1 MLKNLNIWFLSS
13 LLVSLGVLIP
23 IVTVFF
29 SFFEETS
36 NYYQILKDTFLF
48 EYIFNSFILL
58 ICVLAL
64 TFIIG
69 TTCAYLVSFYKF
81 PFSNFFKWSLI
92 LGFAVPPYIYAY
104 SLTAFFEN
112 YGTAFT
118 ILINLFGEGEYNKYI
133 PKFDGL
139 LGAVLS
145 LSFSLFAYVYI
156 LSRASFLYQSQN
168 LIDLGRSLG
177 FSKFKS
183 LYSLIL
189 PAARPA
195 IVAGLSLV
203 AMETLAEFGAVDFF
217 SINTLT
223 TGIYNSWIT
232 FDDLAFSNRLSF
244 FLLIFIFACFIIEN
258 FSRRNAKY
266 HFNSRGGFKHK
277 EKITLTGKKSFFA
290 FLFCFIIENYSRK
303 KAKYHF
309 NSRGGFK
316 QKEKIKLSGKKS
328 FFAFL
333 FCFIIFFL
341 SFLFPLSQMLYWTI
355 KFPEN
360 LFDIDIISL
369 TLNTIYLVILSSIV
383 LILFSLLSNYGNR
396 VSRNKI
402 LNFLSTIS
410 ISGYA
415 IPGVILAVAF
425 ITFIAW
431 FDDNVVKSLG
441 FLSIKKIFI
450 GSILGLVLV
459 YFVRFYSLAFN
470 GIKSG
475 YEKINISVDESSYL
489 LGYSKKKTFLN
500 IHIPFLRNSLLFVAI
515 LISLEIIRE
524 LPITLILRPFNFET
538 FATTAYISASEDLL
552 EAAAVPSLFLILIA
566 TLFIMFTSKY
576 ILRENER

>member
-1 MLKNLNIWFLSS
+1 MFKNLNIWFISS
-13 LLVSLGVLIP
+13 LLVSISVLIP
-23 IVTVFF
+23 IVTVFY
-29 SFFEETS
+29 SFFEDTS
-36 NYYQILKDTFLF
+36 NYFTILKETFLL
-48 EYIFNSFILL
+48 EYIFNSLVLL
-58 ICVLAL
+58 ISVLVL

-69 TTCAYLVSFYKF
+69 TLSAYLVSFYKF
-81 PFSNFFKWSLI
+81 PFSNFFKWALI
-92 LGFAVPPYIYAY
+92 LSFAVPPYIYAY

-112 YGTAFT
+112 YGTLYS
-118 ILINLFGEGEYNKYI
+118 ILKNLFGPGNYNQHI

-139 LGAVLS
+139 FGAALS

-156 LSRASFLYQSQN
+156 LTRASFLYQSQN

-223 TGIYNSWIT
+223 TGIYNSWIA

-244 FLLIFIFACFIIEN
+244 FLLIFIFALFILEN
-258 FSRRNAKY
+258 LSRKRAKY
-266 HFNSRGGFKHK
+266 HSNTK
-277 EKITLTGKKSFFA
+277 
-290 FLFCFIIENYSRK
+290 
-303 KAKYHF
+303 
-309 NSRGGFK
+309 GGFK
-316 QKEKIKLSGKKS
+316 QKEKIKLSGVNAFNA
-328 FFAFL
+328 FFV
-333 FCFIIFFL
+333 CFIIFFL
-341 SFLFPLSQMLYWTI
+341 SFLFPLSQMLYWTV

-360 LFDIDIISL
+360 FFDLQVVTL
-369 TLNTIYLVILSSIV
+369 TLNTIYLVFLSSIV
-383 LILFSLLSNYGNR
+383 LIIFSLISNYGNR
-396 VSRNKI
+396 VSKNKA
-402 LNFLSTIS
+402 LNILSTLS

-431 FDDNVVKSLG
+431 FDENIVQALG
-441 FLSIKKIFI
+441 FLSIKKMFI

-489 LGYSKKKTFLN
+489 LGYSKQKTFTN
-500 IHIPFLRNSLLFVAI
+500 IHVPYLRNSLLFVLI

-566 TLFIMFTSKY
+566 TTFIMLTSNY
-576 ILRENER
+576 ILRENE

>member
-1 MLKNLNIWFLSS
+1 MKFNSWYLTS
-13 LLVSLGVLIP
+13 LFISFFVLIP
-23 IVTVFF
+23 IITVFS
-29 SFFEETS
+29 SFFESTS
-36 NYYQILKDTFLF
+36 NYYEILKNTFLL
-48 EYIFNSFILL
+48 EYIINSSILL
-58 ICVLAL
+58 ISVLVL
-64 TFIIG
+64 TFILG
-69 TTCAYLVSFYKF
+69 TGAAYLVSFYKF
-81 PFSNFFKWSLI
+81 PGSDFFKWALI
-92 LGFAVPPYIYAY
+92 LSFAVPPYIYAY

-118 ILINLFGEGEYNKYI
+118 ILKTLFGEANYNKNI
-133 PKFDGL
+133 PKFDGMF
-139 LGAVLS
+139 GAILS
-145 LSFSLFAYVYI
+145 ISFSLYAYVYI
-156 LSRASFLYQSQN
+156 LARASFLYQPQN
-168 LIDLGRSLG
+168 LIDLGKNLG

-183 LYSLIL
+183 LYKIIF

-232 FDDLAFSNRLSF
+232 FDDLAFANRISF
-244 FLLIFIFACFIIEN
+244 FLLLFIFSMFIIEN
-258 FSRRNAKY
+258 
-266 HFNSRGGFKHK
+266 
-277 EKITLTGKKSFFA
+277 L
-290 FLFCFIIENYSRK
+290 SRK

-309 NSRGGFK
+309 NTRDGFK
-316 QKEKIKLSGKKS
+316 QKEKIKLIGNNSLLA
-328 FFAFL
+328 FIFCFFL
-333 FCFIIFFL
+333 FFM

-360 LFDIDIISL
+360 LFDLEITDL
-369 TLNTIYLVILSSIV
+369 LLNTIYLVFLSSLV
-383 LILFSLLSNYGNR
+383 LIIFSLISNYGNR
-396 VSRNKI
+396 VSNNRT
-402 LNFLSTIS
+402 LNILSTLS

-415 IPGVILAVAF
+415 IPGVILAIAF

-431 FDDNVVKSLG
+431 FDNSIIKTLG
-441 FLSIKKIFI
+441 LSSIKKMFI

-475 YEKINISVDESSYL
+475 YEKINISVDESAYL
-489 LGYSKKKTFLN
+489 LGYSKKKTFMN
-500 IHIPFLRNSLLFVAI
+500 IHIPFLRNSLLFIII
-515 LISLEIIRE
+515 LISLEIVRE

-566 TLFIMFTSKY
+566 SFFIVVTSKY
-576 ILRENER
+576 ILRETPHE

>member
-1 MLKNLNIWFLSS
+1 MFKNLNIWFFLSFTIS
-13 LLVSLGVLIP
+13 LFVSIP
-23 IVTVFF
+23 ILTVFS
-29 SFFEETS
+29 SFFESTS
-36 NYYQILKDTFLF
+36 NYYEILKNTFLI
-48 EYIFNSFILL
+48 EYIFNSVSLL
-58 ICVLAL
+58 ISVLIL
-64 TFIIG
+64 TFLLGAG
-69 TTCAYLVSFYKF
+69 TAYLVSFYKF
-81 PFSNFFKWSLI
+81 PGSDFFKWALI
-92 LGFAVPPYIYAY
+92 LSFAVPPYIYAY

-118 ILINLFGEGEYNKYI
+118 ILKTLFGEANYNKSI
-133 PKFDGL
+133 PKFDGMF
-139 LGAVLS
+139 GAIIS
-145 LSFSLFAYVYI
+145 ISFSLFAYVYI
-156 LSRASFLYQSQN
+156 LVRASFLYQSQN
-168 LIDLGRSLG
+168 LIDLGKNLG

-183 LYSLIL
+183 FYKIIL

-232 FDDLAFSNRLSF
+232 FDDLAFANRISF
-244 FLLIFIFACFIIEN
+244 FLLLFIFSLFVLEN
-258 FSRRNAKY
+258 LSRRKAKY

-277 EKITLTGKKSFFA
+277 EKL
-290 FLFCFIIENYSRK
+290 E
-303 KAKYHF
+303 
-309 NSRGGFK
+309 
-316 QKEKIKLSGKKS
+316 LSGNKAILAFAGC
-328 FFAFL
+328 FFV
-333 FCFIIFFL
+333 FFM

-360 LFDIDIISL
+360 LFDLQIIDL
-369 TLNTIYLVILSSIV
+369 LLNTLYLVFLSSLV
-383 LILFSLLSNYGNR
+383 LIIFSLVSNYGNR
-396 VSRNKI
+396 VSNNKT
-402 LNFLSTIS
+402 LNILSTLS

-415 IPGVILAVAF
+415 IPGVILAIAF

-431 FDDNVVKSLG
+431 FDETIIKSLG
-441 FLSIKKIFI
+441 FLSIKKLFI

-475 YEKINISVDESSYL
+475 YEKINISVDESAYL
-489 LGYSKKKTFLN
+489 LGFSKRKTFMN
-500 IHIPFLRNSLLFVAI
+500 IHVPFLRNSLLFIVI
-515 LISLEIIRE
+515 LISLEIVRE

-566 TLFIMFTSKY
+566 SFFIIITSKY
-576 ILRENER
+576 ILRDSND

>member
-1 MLKNLNIWFLSS
+1 MLKSFNIWFVAS
-13 LLVSLGVLIP
+13 LFISIGVLIP
-23 IVTVFF
+23 ILTVFF

-36 NYYQILKDTFLF
+36 NYYEILKNTFLF
-48 EYIFNSFILL
+48 EYIFNSITLL
-58 ICVLAL
+58 ISVLIL
-64 TFIIG
+64 TFLIG
-69 TTCAYLVSFYKF
+69 TATAYLVSFYTF
-81 PFSNFFKWSLI
+81 PFSNFFKWGLI
-92 LGFAVPPYIYAY
+92 LSFAVPPYIYAY

-118 ILINLFGEGEYNKYI
+118 ILTNLFGEGNYNRNI

-139 LGAVLS
+139 FGAVLS
-145 LSFSLFAYVYI
+145 LSFSLYAYVYI
-156 LSRASFLYQSQN
+156 LTRASFLYQSQN
-168 LIDLGRSLG
+168 LIDLGRNLG

-183 LYSLIL
+183 LYALIL

-244 FLLIFIFACFIIEN
+244 FLLIFIFSLFIIEN
-258 FSRRNAKY
+258 
-266 HFNSRGGFKHK
+266 
-277 EKITLTGKKSFFA
+277 L
-290 FLFCFIIENYSRK
+290 SRK
-303 KAKYHF
+303 KARYHM
-309 NSRGGFK
+309 NTRGGFK
-316 QKEKIKLSGKKS
+316 QKEKIQLLGKSS
-328 FFAFL
+328 FFAFM
-333 FCFIIFFL
+333 FCFFIFFL
-341 SFLFPLSQMLYWTI
+341 SFLFPLSQMLYWTL

-360 LFDIDIISL
+360 LFDLKITNL
-369 TLNTIYLVILSSIV
+369 TLNTMYLVFLSCLT
-383 LILFSLLSNYGNR
+383 LIIFSLIANYGNR
-396 VSRNKI
+396 VSKNKT
-402 LNFLSTIS
+402 LNFLSTLS

-431 FDDNVVKSLG
+431 FDDNIVKSFNL
-441 FLSIKKIFI
+441 LSIKKIFI
-450 GSILGLVLV
+450 GSVLGLVIV

-489 LGYSKKKTFLN
+489 LGYSKKKTFMN
-500 IHIPFLRNSLLFVAI
+500 IHIPFLRNSILFVVI

-566 TLFIMFTSKY
+566 TIFIIFTSKY
-576 ILRENER
+576 ILREK

>member
-1 MLKNLNIWFLSS
+1 MLRQLNIWYFLSLSIS
-13 LLVSLGVLIP
+13 LIVIIP
-23 IVTVFF
+23 ILTVFS
-29 SFFEETS
+29 SFFENTS
-36 NYYQILKDTFLF
+36 NYFEILKNTFLF
-48 EYIFNSFILL
+48 EYTLNSLVLL
-58 ICVLAL
+58 VSVLTI

-69 TTCAYLVSFYKF
+69 TGSAYLVSFYDF
-81 PFSNFFKWSLI
+81 PLSNFFKWSLI
-92 LGFAVPPYIYAY
+92 LSFAVPPYIYAY

-118 ILINLFGEGEYNKYI
+118 ILKNLFGEGEYNSHI
-133 PKFDGL
+133 PKFDGM
-139 LGAVLS
+139 LGSVIS
-145 LSFSLFAYVYI
+145 ISFSLFGYVYI
-156 LSRASFLYQSQN
+156 LTRASFLYQSQN
-168 LIDLGRSLG
+168 LIDLGKNLG
-177 FSKFKS
+177 FTNLKS
-183 LYSLIL
+183 FYSIIL
-189 PAARPA
+189 PSARPA

-223 TGIYNSWIT
+223 TGIYNSWIA
-232 FDDLAFSNRLSF
+232 FDDLAFANQLSF
-244 FLLIFIFACFIIEN
+244 FLLLFIFALFILEN
-258 FSRRNAKY
+258 
-266 HFNSRGGFKHK
+266 
-277 EKITLTGKKSFFA
+277 L
-290 FLFCFIIENYSRK
+290 SRK

-316 QKEKIKLSGKKS
+316 RKEKLRLTKYKS
-328 FFAFL
+328 LLAFI
-333 FCFIIFFL
+333 FCFFIFFM

-360 LFDIDIISL
+360 LFDLDIINLFS
-369 TLNTIYLVILSSIV
+369 NTVYLVLLSSII
-383 LILFSLLSNYGNR
+383 LIIFSLISNYGNR
-396 VSRNKI
+396 VSNNKI
-402 LNFLSTIS
+402 LNIFSTLS

-431 FDDNVVKSLG
+431 FDENIVKTFG
-441 FLSIKKIFI
+441 FLSIKKIFF

-459 YFVRFYSLAFN
+459 YFIRFYSLAFN

-475 YEKINISVDESSYL
+475 YEKINIYVDESAYL
-489 LGYSKKKTFLN
+489 LGYSKRKTFLN
-500 IHIPFLRNSLLFVAI
+500 IHVPFLRNSLLFVGI

-566 TLFIMFTSKY
+566 ALFIMISSKY
-576 ILRENER
+576 ILRDNNE

>member
-1 MLKNLNIWFLSS
+1 MFKSLNIWFISS
-13 LLVSLGVLIP
+13 LLVSLSVLIP
-23 IVTVFF
+23 IVTVFY
-29 SFFEETS
+29 SFFEDTS
-36 NYYQILKDTFLF
+36 NYFSVLKETFLF
-48 EYIFNSFILL
+48 EYIFNSLVLL
-58 ICVLAL
+58 VSVLVL

-69 TTCAYLVSFYKF
+69 TLSAYLVSFYKF
-81 PFSNFFKWSLI
+81 PFSNFFKWALI
-92 LGFAVPPYIYAY
+92 LSFAVPPYIYAY

-112 YGTAFT
+112 YGTLYS
-118 ILINLFGEGEYNKYI
+118 ILKNLFGPGNYNQHI

-139 LGAVLS
+139 FGAVLS

-156 LSRASFLYQSQN
+156 LTRASFLYQSQN

-223 TGIYNSWIT
+223 TGIYNSWIA

-244 FLLIFIFACFIIEN
+244 FLLIFIFALFILEN
-258 FSRRNAKY
+258 LSRKRAKY
-266 HFNSRGGFKHK
+266 HSNTK
-277 EKITLTGKKSFFA
+277 
-290 FLFCFIIENYSRK
+290 
-303 KAKYHF
+303 
-309 NSRGGFK
+309 GGFK
-316 QKEKIKLSGKKS
+316 QKEKIQLSGIKAFNA
-328 FFAFL
+328 FFV
-333 FCFIIFFL
+333 CFIIFFL
-341 SFLFPLSQMLYWTI
+341 SFLFPLSQMLYWTV

-360 LFDIDIISL
+360 FFDLQVVTL
-369 TLNTIYLVILSSIV
+369 TLNTIYLVFLSSIV
-383 LILFSLLSNYGNR
+383 LIIFSLISNYGNR
-396 VSRNKI
+396 VSKNKA
-402 LNFLSTIS
+402 LNILSTLS

-415 IPGVILAVAF
+415 IPGVILAIAF

-431 FDDNVVKSLG
+431 FDENIVQALG
-441 FLSIKKIFI
+441 FLSIKKMFI

-489 LGYSKKKTFLN
+489 LGYSKQKTFTN
-500 IHIPFLRNSLLFVAI
+500 IHVPYLRNSLLFVLI

-566 TLFIMFTSKY
+566 TIFIMLTSKY
-576 ILRENER
+576 ILREK